1 MKYIDAF
8 LYVAWGVVLALSLI
22 VMGYNFGKHMQNQE
36 VTDRCK
42 STGMYLTEGYA
53 ISCRVLTNEGYA
65 PMIEQ
70 SKEKR
75 Q

>member
-1 MKYIDAF
+1 MSFIGDIASVVVVAASAF
-8 LYVAWGVVLALSLI
+8 LIGLGVGASKQAET
-22 VMGYNFGKHMQNQE
+22 M
-36 VTDRCK
+36 TDRCK

-70 SKEKR
+70 TKGK
-75 Q
+75 

>member
-1 MKYIDAF
+1 MKYIDTFLFTAF
-8 LYVAWGVVLALSLI
+8 GFFIAYSLI
-22 VMGYNFGKHMQNQE
+22 NMGYKAGKHIQAVE

-65 PMIEQ
+65 PMIDQ
-70 SKEKR
+70 EKGKR
-75 Q
+75 

>member
-1 MKYIDAF
+1 MKYIDGF
-8 LYVAWGVVLALSLI
+8 WSVVFGFVIGISLI
-22 VMGYNFGKHMQNQE
+22 DISMDVGKWLQAREMRQ
-36 VTDRCK
+36 RCA

-70 SKEKR
+70 EKGKR
-75 Q
+75 

>member
-1 MKYIDAF
+1 M
-8 LYVAWGVVLALSLI
+8 
-22 VMGYNFGKHMQNQE
+22 
-36 VTDRCK
+36 TDRCK

>member
-1 MKYIDAF
+1 MKYLDAF
-8 LYVAWGVVLALSLI
+8 LYVAWGFVIASSLI
-22 VMGYNFGKHMQNQE
+22 IMGYNFGKHIQADTMLH
-36 VTDRCK
+36 RCK

-70 SKEKR
+70 EKGKR
-75 Q
+75 